1 MLEENKD
8 LENEIVEEVET
19 LEVEVKEEVKKT
31 VPPVKYIRPP
41 AFVKWWGFTKQNK
54 NNFYKPTIRKS
65 AARGR

>member
-1 MLEENKD
+1 MLEENKN
-8 LENEIVEEVET
+8 LENEVQIDEETIEVEA
-19 LEVEVKEEVKKT
+19 KEEAKKA
-31 VPPVKYIRPP
+31 VPFVKYTRPP